1 MKDLIS
7 ESKSYDREGKILDAI
22 RDQNAYLPEESKFK
36 KYQKMVASPYIFYR
50 GTNHLFWQDF
60 AGSWRLH
67 QFGGASWARTWL
79 QGDSHVYNM
88 GAFKHQGE
96 NVCFGFDDF
105 DDSLVADYQYD
116 IWRFAISIVLD
127 CWDRDLHNSDE
138 IDSALDTFS
147 RSYLLSF
154 KKTIK
159 ARKLFEKRLTSA
171 NTCKPLARF
180 LEKTQ
185 EKSSR
190 RKMLEKWTSG
200 EHDRHFQLNSDKVRA
215 LDSPL
220 REQLIDALG
229 SYRERRNEFMGLE
242 HSDCPMQILDVVER
256 LGAGTGSLGN
266 QRFYAL
272 IRDID
277 KQNQD
282 HDFILD
288 IKLQGQPTAYGYLS
302 QEETDEYN
310 NNFFN
315 HAVRH
320 ADAYTALSDFPDHHL
335 GWVSL
340 DNGSYSVR
348 ERCPYK
354 RDFDTSKLSSKEF
367 LLMAQQWG
375 EVLAL
380 KHRRA
385 ARRLNQN
392 QETSPLEEKLKTIA
406 ESHCW
411 EFKFFI
417 RSLAQPYAQQVR
429 RDWEAFRGNADA
441 LLTQ

>member
-1 MKDLIS
+1 MRDLIS
-7 ESKSYDREGKILDAI
+7 ESKSYDRESKILNAI
-22 RDQNAYLPEESKFK
+22 RVQNKALTEDAKFK
-36 KYQKMVASPYIFYR
+36 KYQKMSISPYIFYR
-50 GTNHLFWQDF
+50 GSNHLFWQDF

-96 NVCFGFDDF
+96 DVCFGFDDF

-116 IWRFAISIVLD
+116 IWRFTVSVVLD
-127 CWDRDLHNSDE
+127 CWDRHLNNSAE
-138 IDSALDTFS
+138 IDRALDAFS
-147 RSYLLSF
+147 SSYLLSF

-159 ARKLFEKRLTSA
+159 AKKLFEKRFTAS
-171 NTCKPLARF
+171 NTCKPLSSF
-180 LEKTQ
+180 LKKTQ

-190 RKMLEKWTSG
+190 QKMLEKWTIG
-200 EHDRHFQLNSDKVRA
+200 KDDRQFQLNSDKVKA
-215 LDSPL
+215 LDTPS
-220 REQLIDALG
+220 RDQLIDAL
-229 SYRERRNEFMGLE
+229 SNYRENRNELMGQQ
-242 HSDCPMQILDVVER
+242 HSSSPMKILDVVER

-277 KQNQD
+277 QQTED

-288 IKLQGQPTAYGYLS
+288 IKLQGQPTAYEFLS
-302 QEETDEYN
+302 REETDEYN
-310 NNFFN
+310 NNFSS
-315 HAVRH
+315 HAIRH
-320 ADAYTALSDFPDHHL
+320 AEAYSALSDFPDHHL
-335 GWVSL
+335 GWINL
-340 DNGSYSVR
+340 DNESYSVR

-354 RDFDTSKLSSKEF
+354 KDFETSRLSSKEF
-367 LLMAQQWG
+367 LQMAEQWG
-375 EVLAL
+375 AVLAL

-385 ARRLNQN
+385 ARRLNDN
-392 QETSPLEEKLKTIA
+392 QESSLLEEKLKTIA
-406 ESHCW
+406 DDHDS

-429 RDWEAFRGNADA
+429 RDWEAFRHNTGIMV
-441 LLTQ
+441 